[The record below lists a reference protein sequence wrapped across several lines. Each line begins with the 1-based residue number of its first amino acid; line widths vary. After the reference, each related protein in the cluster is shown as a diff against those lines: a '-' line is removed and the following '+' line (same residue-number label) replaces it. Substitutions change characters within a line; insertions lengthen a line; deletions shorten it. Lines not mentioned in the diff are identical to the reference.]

1 VETFSYQSESTEQSL
16 KIAADFAQRLKG
28 GEVIALIGELGAGKT
43 VFAKGLC
50 SGLGCDQLVSS
61 PSFTLINV
69 YRGRFKISHVDCY
82 RLNDPHEIDDL
93 GPNELLYPEGITIIE
108 WAEKIKDYLPENKWV
123 IRISMLSENGRRLE
137 FFKDVW
143 PD

>member
-1 VETFSYQSESTEQSL
+1 METFGYQSESVEQSL
-16 KIAADFAQRLKG
+16 EIAADFARRLEG

-50 SGLGCDQLVSS
+50 LGLGCGQLVSS
-61 PSFTLINV
+61 PSYTLVNV
-69 YRGRFKISHVDCY
+69 YRGRFIINHLDCY
-82 RLNDPHEIDDL
+82 RLNDPREIDDL
-93 GPNELLYPEGITIIE
+93 GPDELLYPEGITIIE

-123 IRISMLSENGRRLE
+123 IRISILSENGRRLE
-137 FFKDVW
+137 FFKDAW